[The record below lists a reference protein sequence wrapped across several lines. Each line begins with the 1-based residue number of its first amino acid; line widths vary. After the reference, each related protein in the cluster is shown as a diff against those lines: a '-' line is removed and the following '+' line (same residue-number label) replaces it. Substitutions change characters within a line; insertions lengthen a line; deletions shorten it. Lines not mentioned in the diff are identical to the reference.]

1 MAAAQENRDRSAQ
14 NAECLQRI
22 CELRIRTQQGWRHH
36 QRIPGREQS
45 PDRRDAVRFGA
56 RIPQD
61 GGNSLTVIDKLK
73 ELGYTTIPEEFYSYV
88 SLWKSWYVGKVE
100 NFHQYRRYNGHKWTK
115 CNRASLGMA
124 KKVCE
129 DWANLLM
136 NEKVQITLEG
146 QKEQEFIDRVLTAN
160 NFTVKANEM
169 QEMKSA
175 LGTVAYI
182 PRVVGQAINESGEI
196 VPGDVSGIELDYVT
210 IEHIFPLAWQNGFI
224 TECAFDSVVTRAGKN
239 YLYLQIHRK
248 DENGLYVIE
257 NSIYRYENK
266 TLSDVALADVP
277 GFERIPPVVHTGSDK
292 RQFVIDRPNTANNLD
307 YLLPVGIPVYANAID
322 VLRGV
327 DCAYDCYVNEFEN
340 GPMMMMVKMP
350 ATRWE
355 DGEPSLD
362 DNDRRFYLLPEDTQQ
377 GNVVETI
384 SPTLRTE
391 QLNVGLQDQL
401 NVLSSKC
408 GFGETYYRFDG
419 GSVAT
424 ATQVISENSTMF
436 RTIKKHE
443 IVLEQALVELC
454 RILLRLGNT
463 AMNAGLNESVEIS
476 IDFDD
481 SIIEDKATD
490 FSRDMQLLSAGIMN
504 DWEFR
509 MRWMNEDEETAKASL
524 PSAQD
529 MTTEDQNEVE

>member
-1 MAAAQENRDRSAQ
+1 M
-14 NAECLQRI
+14 
-22 CELRIRTQQGWRHH
+22 
-36 QRIPGREQS
+36 
-45 PDRRDAVRFGA
+45 
-56 RIPQD
+56 
-61 GGNSLTVIDKLK
+61 TVIDKLK
-73 ELGYTTIPEEFYSYV
+73 ELGYTTIPEEFYTYV
-88 SLWKSWYVGKVE
+88 SLWKSWYVGKVKG
-100 NFHQYRRYNGHKWTK
+100 FHQYRRYNGHKWTK

-182 PRVVGQAINESGEI
+182 PRVVGQAVNESGEI

-224 TECAFDSVVTRAGKN
+224 SECAFDNVVTRAGKN

-248 DENGLYVIE
+248 DESGLYVIE
-257 NSIYRYENK
+257 NSIYRYENE
-266 TLSDVALADVP
+266 TLSDALLTDVP
-277 GFERIPPVVHTGSDK
+277 GFERIPPVVHTGSVK
-292 RQFVIDRPNTANNLD
+292 RQFVIDKPNIANNLD

-355 DGEPSLD
+355 DDEPTLD

-408 GFGETYYRFDG
+408 GFGETYYCFDG

-463 AMNAGLNESVEIS
+463 AMNAGLNEDVEIS

-481 SIIEDKATD
+481 SIIEDKQTD
-490 FSRDMQLLSAGIMN
+490 FSRDMQLLTAGIMN

-509 MRWMNEDEETAKASL
+509 MKWMNEDEATAKAAL
-524 PSAQD
+524 PKMQD
-529 MTTEDQNEVE
+529 MTTEQQNEVE

>member
-1 MAAAQENRDRSAQ
+1 MSSA
-14 NAECLQRI
+14 
-22 CELRIRTQQGWRHH
+22 
-36 QRIPGREQS
+36 
-45 PDRRDAVRFGA
+45 
-56 RIPQD
+56 
-61 GGNSLTVIDKLK
+61 VIQKLK
-73 ELGYTTIPEEFYSYV
+73 ELGYTTIPEDFYSQV
-88 SLWKSWYVGKVE
+88 DLWKSWYVGKVKD
-100 NFHQYRRYNGHKWTK
+100 FHQYRRYNGHKWTK

-146 QKEQEFIDRVLTAN
+146 QKEQEFIDRILTAN

-182 PRVVGQAINESGEI
+182 PRVVGQTVNESGEI
-196 VPGDVSGIELDYVT
+196 VPGDVSGLALDYVT

-224 TECAFDSVVTRAGKN
+224 SECAFDSVVTRAGKN

-248 DENGLYVIE
+248 DENGLYAIE
-257 NSIYRYENK
+257 NSIYRYENE
-266 TLSDVALADVP
+266 TLADARLTDVP

-292 RQFVIDRPNTANNLD
+292 RQFVIDRPNIANNLD

-340 GPMMMMVKMP
+340 GPMMMMVKIP

-355 DGEPSLD
+355 DGEPTLD
-362 DNDRRFYLLPEDTQQ
+362 DHDRRFYLLPEDTQQ

-391 QLNVGLQDQL
+391 QLNIGLQDQL
-401 NVLSSKC
+401 NILASKC
-408 GFGETYYRFDG
+408 GFGTNYYQFNQA
-419 GSVAT
+419 VMAT
-424 ATQVISENSTMF
+424 ATQVVSTQSELA
-436 RTIKKHE
+436 RTRGKHQ
-443 IVLEQALVELC
+443 IILEQVLIELC

-463 AMNAGLNESVEIS
+463 AMKAGLDEAVEIS

-481 SIIEDKATD
+481 SIFVDKDAE
-490 FSRDMQLLSAGIMN
+490 FARDMQLLSAGILN
-504 DWEFR
+504 DYEMR
-509 MRWMNEDEETAKASL
+509 MTYKNEDEETAKAAL
-524 PSAQD
+524 PKMQD
-529 MTTEDQNEVE
+529 MTTEKETEVE

>member
-1 MAAAQENRDRSAQ
+1 M
-14 NAECLQRI
+14 
-22 CELRIRTQQGWRHH
+22 
-36 QRIPGREQS
+36 
-45 PDRRDAVRFGA
+45 
-56 RIPQD
+56 
-61 GGNSLTVIDKLK
+61 TVIDKLK
-73 ELGYTTIPEEFYSYV
+73 ELGYTTIPEDFYTYV
-88 SLWKSWYVGKVE
+88 SLWKSWYVGKVKG
-100 NFHQYRRYNGHKWTK
+100 FHQYRRYNGHKWTK

-136 NEKVQITLEG
+136 NEKVQITLKG
-146 QKEQEFIDRVLTAN
+146 RREQEFVDRVLTAN
-160 NFTVKANEM
+160 NFTVKSNEM

-182 PRVVGQAINESGEI
+182 PRVVGQAVNESGEI
-196 VPGDVSGIELDYVT
+196 VRGEASSIELDYVT
-210 IEHIFPLAWQNGFI
+210 IEHIFPLAWQNGII
-224 TECAFDSVVTRAGKN
+224 TECAFDSMVTRTGQN

-257 NSIYRYENK
+257 NSIYRYENE
-266 TLSDVALADVP
+266 TLSDALLTEVP

-292 RQFVIDRPNTANNLD
+292 RQFVIDRPNIANNLD
-307 YLLPVGIPVYANAID
+307 YLLPVGISVYANAID
-322 VLRGV
+322 VLCGV

-340 GPMMMMVKMP
+340 GPMMMMIKMP

-355 DGEPSLD
+355 DDEPTLD

-391 QLNVGLQDQL
+391 QLNVGLQDHL
-401 NVLSSKC
+401 NMLSSKC
-408 GFGETYYRFDG
+408 GFGETYYRFNG

-443 IVLEQALVELC
+443 IVLEQVLVELC

-463 AMNAGLNESVEIS
+463 AMNAGLNEDVEIS

-490 FSRDMQLLSAGIMN
+490 FSRDMQLLNAGIMN

-509 MRWMNEDEETAKASL
+509 MKWMNEDEETAKAAL
-524 PSAQD
+524 PKMQD
-529 MTTEDQNEVE
+529 MTTDGQDEVE